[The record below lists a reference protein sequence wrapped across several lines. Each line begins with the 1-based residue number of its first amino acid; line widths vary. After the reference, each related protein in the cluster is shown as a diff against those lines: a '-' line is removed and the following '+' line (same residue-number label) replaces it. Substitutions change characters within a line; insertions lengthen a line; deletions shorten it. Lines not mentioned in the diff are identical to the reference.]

1 MNKGALLTLGFLI
14 FVSYL
19 SFTLIWT
26 GNKFQCHACI
36 VFKDREVCQIVKG
49 MDKQETMMTAVS
61 TACAGAANGM
71 TESLACQAKPP
82 TKMECKTL

>member
-1 MNKGALLTLGFLI
+1 MKKGTYLTVGFLI

-26 GNKFQCHACI
+26 GSEYQCDICI
-36 VFKDREVCQIVKG
+36 IYKDLEVCQQVKG
-49 MDKQETMMTAVS
+49 MDKNETIMTGIS

-71 TESLACQAKPP
+71 TESLECQATQPSKL
-82 TKMECKTL
+82 ECQKI

>member
-1 MNKGALLTLGFLI
+1 MNKGALLTIGFLV

-26 GNKFQCHACI
+26 GNKFQCHVCI
-36 VFKDREVCQIVKG
+36 VYKDREVCQTVKG
-49 MDKQETMMTAVS
+49 MEKQETMMTAVS

-71 TESLACQAKPP
+71 TESLACQAKTP

>member
-1 MNKGALLTLGFLI
+1 MSKGAWLTIGFLL

-26 GNKFQCHACI
+26 GNKYQCDVCI
-36 VFKDREVCQIVKG
+36 VFKDKKVCQSVKG
-49 MDKQETMMTAVS
+49 MDKQDTMMTAIS

-71 TESLACQAKPP
+71 TESLACQAIPP
-82 TKMECKTL
+82 TKMQCKEL